1 MSDRP
6 SILVIDDEPN
16 NFDVIQT
23 LLGSEGYT
31 FHYASSGQ
39 RALDR
44 LDRLQPDTILLDVMM
59 PDLDGIEVCRR
70 IRASIE
76 WRSIPI
82 ILVTALT
89 DKAELQRCLSTGAD
103 GYITKPVNRLELQSR
118 VAAIV
123 RLKRECDRL
132 QIAKEKLELVSQE
145 RSDRLVIFTRKI
157 QPSLTE
163 LISLTNV
170 LANTQLTPEQD
181 RYASKIQFNS
191 ELLLAQIDELFT
203 VSNIELNI
211 SKLDRI

>member
-23 LLGSEGYT
+23 LLGTEGYT

-89 DKAELQRCLSTGAD
+89 DKVELQRCLSTGAD
-103 GYITKPVNRLELQSR
+103 GFITKPVNRLELQSR
-118 VAAIV
+118 VASIV
-123 RLKRECDRL
+123 RMKRECDRL
-132 QIAKEKLELVSQE
+132 QVAQAKLELATKD
-145 RSDRLVIFTRKI
+145 RSDRLAILAHQI
-157 QPSLTE
+157 QTPLTE
-163 LISLTNV
+163 LMRIARV
-170 LANTQLTPEQD
+170 LAMTQLTPEQD
-181 RYASKIQFNS
+181 RYANTIQSTS
-191 ELLLAQIDELFT
+191 ELLLTHIDELCA
-203 VSNIELNI
+203 VSNIELNVPNI
-211 SKLDRI
+211 DRV

>member
-23 LLGSEGYT
+23 LLGNEDYT

-44 LDRLQPDTILLDVMM
+44 LDRIRPDTILLDVMM

-103 GYITKPVNRLELQSR
+103 GFITKPVNRLELQSR
-118 VAAIV
+118 VASIV

-132 QIAKEKLELVSQE
+132 KIAKEKSELLAQE
-145 RSDRLVIFTRKI
+145 RSDRLAIIAHQIT
-157 QPSLTE
+157 PTLAE
-163 LISLTNV
+163 LISIARI
-170 LANTQLTPEQD
+170 LATPEITPDRD
-181 RYASKIQFNS
+181 RYASTIESTS
-191 ELLLAQIDELFT
+191 ELLLTHIDELHA
-203 VSNIELNI
+203 VSNIDLNMP
-211 SKLDRI
+211 KLDRV

>member
-23 LLGSEGYT
+23 LLGNEGYT

-76 WRSIPI
+76 WQSIPI

-103 GYITKPVNRLELQSR
+103 GYITKPVNRVELLSR

-132 QIAKEKLELVSQE
+132 QIAKEKLELVAQD
-145 RSDRLVIFTRKI
+145 RSDRLATFARKI
-157 QPSLTE
+157 QPPLTE
-163 LISLTNV
+163 LTSLTNI
-170 LANTQLTPEQD
+170 LATTQLTPEQD
-181 RYASKIQFNS
+181 RYVSKIQFNS
-191 ELLLAQIDELFT
+191 ELLLVQIDELFT
-203 VSNIELNI
+203 ASNIELNI
-211 SKLDRI
+211 SKLDRV

>member
-23 LLGSEGYT
+23 LLGNEGYT

-103 GYITKPVNRLELQSR
+103 GFITKPVNRLELQSR
-118 VAAIV
+118 VASIV

-132 QIAKEKLELVSQE
+132 QIAKETLELVAQE
-145 RSDRLVIFTRKI
+145 RSDRLAMLADRI
-157 QPSLTE
+157 QTPLSE
-163 LISLTNV
+163 IMSIASA
-170 LANTQLTPEQD
+170 LATTDLTPEQD
-181 RYASKIQFNS
+181 RYASTIQSTS
-191 ELLLAQIDELFT
+191 ELLLTQIDELCAA
-203 VSNIELNI
+203 SKIELNMP
-211 SKLDRI
+211 KLDRV

>member
-23 LLGSEGYT
+23 LLGNEGYT

-103 GYITKPVNRLELQSR
+103 GFITKPVNRLELQSR
-118 VAAIV
+118 VASIV

-132 QIAKEKLELVSQE
+132 QIAKETLELVAQE
-145 RSDRLVIFTRKI
+145 RSDRLAMLADRI
-157 QPSLTE
+157 QTPLSE
-163 LISLTNV
+163 IMSIASV
-170 LANTQLTPEQD
+170 LATTQLTPEQD
-181 RYASKIQFNS
+181 RYASTIQSTS
-191 ELLLAQIDELFT
+191 ELLLTQIDELCAA
-203 VSNIELNI
+203 SKIELNMP
-211 SKLDRI
+211 KLDRV

>member
-23 LLGSEGYT
+23 LLGNEGYT

-82 ILVTALT
+82 LLVTALT
-89 DKAELQRCLSTGAD
+89 DKSELQRCMSTGAD
-103 GYITKPVNRLELQSR
+103 GFITKPVNRLELQSR
-118 VAAIV
+118 VASIV

-132 QIAKEKLELVSQE
+132 QIAKEKLESVAQA
-145 RSDRLVIFTRKI
+145 RSDRLTILARQI
-157 QPSLTE
+157 MPPLTE
-163 LISLTNV
+163 LMNIANV
-170 LANTQLTPEQD
+170 LATTQLTPEQD
-181 RYASKIQFNS
+181 RYASIIQSTS
-191 ELLLAQIDELFT
+191 ELLLTQIDELCAA
-203 VSNIELNI
+203 SKIELNMP
-211 SKLDRI
+211 KLDRV

>member
-1 MSDRP
+1 
-6 SILVIDDEPN
+6 VIDDEPN

-23 LLGSEGYT
+23 LLGNEGYT

-82 ILVTALT
+82 LLVTALT
-89 DKAELQRCLSTGAD
+89 DKSELQRCMSTGAD
-103 GYITKPVNRLELQSR
+103 GFITKPVNRLELQSR
-118 VAAIV
+118 VASIV

-132 QIAKEKLELVSQE
+132 QIAKEKLESVAQA
-145 RSDRLVIFTRKI
+145 RSDRLTILARQI
-157 QPSLTE
+157 MPPLTE
-163 LISLTNV
+163 LMNIANV
-170 LANTQLTPEQD
+170 LATTQLTPEQD
-181 RYASKIQFNS
+181 RYASIIQSTS
-191 ELLLAQIDELFT
+191 ELLLTQIDELCAA
-203 VSNIELNI
+203 SKIELNMP
-211 SKLDRI
+211 KLDRV

>member
-23 LLGSEGYT
+23 LLGNEGYT

-39 RALDR
+39 RALNR

-103 GYITKPVNRLELQSR
+103 GFITKPVNRLELQSR
-118 VAAIV
+118 VASIV

-132 QIAKEKLELVSQE
+132 QIAKEKLELVAQE
-145 RSDRLVIFTRKI
+145 RSDRLTILARQITL
-157 QPSLTE
+157 PLTE
-163 LISLTNV
+163 LMNIASV
-170 LANTQLTPEQD
+170 LATTQLTPEQD
-181 RYASKIQFNS
+181 RYAITIQSTS
-191 ELLLAQIDELFT
+191 ELLLTQIDELC
-203 VSNIELNI
+203 IELNMP
-211 SKLDRI
+211 KLDRV

>member
-23 LLGSEGYT
+23 LLGNEGYT

-82 ILVTALT
+82 LLVTALT
-89 DKAELQRCLSTGAD
+89 DKSELQRCMSTGAD
-103 GYITKPVNRLELQSR
+103 GFITKPVNRLELQSR
-118 VAAIV
+118 VASIV

-132 QIAKEKLELVSQE
+132 QIAKEKLESVAQA
-145 RSDRLVIFTRKI
+145 RSDRLTILARQI
-157 QPSLTE
+157 MPPLTE
-163 LISLTNV
+163 LMNIANV
-170 LANTQLTPEQD
+170 LATTQLTPEQD
-181 RYASKIQFNS
+181 RYASTIQSTS
-191 ELLLAQIDELFT
+191 ELLLTQIDELCAA
-203 VSNIELNI
+203 SKIELNMP
-211 SKLDRI
+211 KLDRV